1 MADWPPVLADENV
14 HVAVVEGLRRRG
26 FDIVAVHE
34 LRRKGYSD
42 ETHMTWAL
50 ENRRIILTHDDDY
63 LVLDGAG
70 ADHCGVPLLPSRE
83 IRDRWAHR
91 GRHRWTR
98 RVDIRARPAGGVP
111 LTPQLDP

>member
-63 LVLDGAG
+63 LVLDGTG
-70 ADHCGVPLLPSRE
+70 ADHCGVLFCHQEKYGIGGLIE
-83 IRDRWAHR
+83 AVIAGLD
-91 GRHRWTR
+91 GWTYGPDR
-98 RVDIRARPAGGVP
+98 RVVF
-111 LTPQLDP
+111 L